1 MVPIEISYSL
11 IKRRRLSGK
20 GLQNGDENDCKKRL
34 SIQYNETDV
43 TNDSFFSLRIENF
56 FLKST
61 IPYIFQLFFLFEY
74 L

>member
-20 GLQNGDENDCKKRL
+20 GFQNGEENDCKKDFQFNTTRQMLQTSL
-34 SIQYNETDV
+34 SCHRRFV
-43 TNDSFFSLRIENF
+43 
-56 FLKST
+56 LKTS
-61 IPYIFQLFFLFEY
+61 IPYVFQLFFLFEY